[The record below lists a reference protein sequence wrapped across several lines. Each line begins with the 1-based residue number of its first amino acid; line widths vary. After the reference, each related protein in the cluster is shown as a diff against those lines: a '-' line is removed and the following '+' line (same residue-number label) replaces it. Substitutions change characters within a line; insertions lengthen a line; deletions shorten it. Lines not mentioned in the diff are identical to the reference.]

1 LAPSS
6 RMGTRFHCRGH
17 PDLVRFSGKGS
28 GNAGGMTSAEQDL
41 FRRKIKTASEL
52 REILGPA
59 PREQKVIMCHGT
71 FDLVH
76 PGHIRH
82 LIYAKSKAQVLVAS
96 LTSDVHIEKANNR
109 PFVPEN
115 LRAMNLAAL
124 EVVDYVVID
133 PDAKPLANL
142 QVIQPDYFAKGYEY
156 GQGGIH
162 PKTLEEKD
170 VVESYGGELL
180 FTPGDIVYSSSAII
194 EAARPNLADDK
205 LAYLMNAEGI
215 TFDLL
220 RQAVRSMQG
229 VKVHVLGDTIVDS
242 YTYCTLV
249 GGNTKTPTFS
259 VKFDRQV
266 DFVGG
271 AGIVAKHM
279 QRARADVT
287 FTTVL
292 GDDLLR
298 QFVVRDLESCGVRCH
313 AVIDETR
320 PTTQKN
326 LFIAGGYRMLKVD
339 SVDNRSISEKI
350 VNTFC
355 GQLQHTE
362 AAAVVFSDFRHGIFN
377 SSTIPQLTEAIP
389 AGPLRVADSQ
399 VASRWGNILDFQA
412 FDLITPNEREARFA
426 LGDQDSIVR
435 PLALDLYRR
444 ARCKYLILKMGE
456 RGVITYRMPDPN
468 VRSFFTLDSFAGHVV
483 DPVGAG
489 DALLAYA
496 TLGLTVTRSP
506 VIASILGSVAA
517 AMACESDG
525 NRPIDPEE
533 VIKRLD
539 QLERQSLMEP
549 AESQSAVLRLQEA
562 VFG

>member
-1 LAPSS
+1 
-6 RMGTRFHCRGH
+6 M
-17 PDLVRFSGKGS
+17 VRLSGKG
-28 GNAGGMTSAEQDL
+28 GGFAGGMTSAEQAL
-41 FRRKIKTASEL
+41 FHRKIKTAAEL

-59 PREQKVIMCHGT
+59 PRDRKVILCHGT

-82 LIYAKSKAQVLVAS
+82 LIYAKSKAQILVAS
-96 LTSDVHIEKANNR
+96 LTADTHIEKANNR

-133 PDAKPLANL
+133 PNAKPLANL
-142 QVIQPDYFAKGYEY
+142 QIIQPDYFAKGYEY

-170 VVESYGGELL
+170 IVEGYGGELL

-194 EAARPNLADDK
+194 ESARPNLADDK
-205 LAYLMNAEGI
+205 LAYLMDAEGVN
-215 TFDLL
+215 FDLL

-242 YTYCTLV
+242 YTYCTLI

-259 VKFDRQV
+259 VRFDRQV

-279 QRARADVT
+279 KRAGADVT

-292 GDDLLR
+292 GNNPLQ
-298 QFVVRDLESCGVRCH
+298 QFVVRDLESSGVRCQ

-339 SVDNRSISEKI
+339 SVDNRSISERI

-355 GQLQHTE
+355 GQLQRTE
-362 AAAVVFSDFRHGIFN
+362 AQAVVFSDFRHGIFN
-377 SSTIPQLTEAIP
+377 SSTIQELTQSIP

-399 VASRWGNILDFQA
+399 VATRWGNILDFQD

-435 PLALDLYRR
+435 PLALELYRR
-444 ARCKYLILKMGE
+444 ARCKYLILKLGE

-468 VRSFFTLDSFAGHVV
+468 VRSFFTIDSFAGHVV

-496 TLGLTVTRSP
+496 TLGLTVSKSP

-517 AMACESDG
+517 AMACETDG

-539 QLERQSLMEP
+539 QLEHRALLEP
-549 AESQSAVLRLQEA
+549 AEAPGQTMRCLQEA
-562 VFG
+562 VTG

>member
-1 LAPSS
+1 
-6 RMGTRFHCRGH
+6 
-17 PDLVRFSGKGS
+17 
-28 GNAGGMTSAEQDL
+28 MTSAEQSL
-41 FRRKIKTASEL
+41 FDRKIKTAAEL

-59 PREQKVIMCHGT
+59 PRERKVILCHGT

-82 LIYAKSKAQVLVAS
+82 LIYAKSKAQILVAS

-109 PFVPEN
+109 PFVPEQ

-142 QVIQPDYFAKGYEY
+142 QIIQPDYFAKGYEY

-194 EAARPNLADDK
+194 ESSRPNLADAK
-205 LAYLMNAEGI
+205 LAYLMDAEGI
-215 TFDLL
+215 GFDRL
-220 RQAVRSMQG
+220 REAVRSMRG
-229 VKVHVLGDTIVDS
+229 ARVHVLGDTIVDS
-242 YTYCTLV
+242 YTYCTLI

-279 QRARADVT
+279 KRAGADVT
-287 FTTVL
+287 FSTVL
-292 GDDLLR
+292 GGNPLQ
-298 QFVVRDLESCGVRCH
+298 QFVVRDLESSGVRCQ

-339 SVDNRSISEKI
+339 SVDNRSISERI

-355 GQLQHTE
+355 AHLRETK
-362 AAAVVFSDFRHGIFN
+362 ADAVVFSDFRHGIFN
-377 SSTIPQLTEAIP
+377 SSTIPQLTQAIP
-389 AGPLRVADSQ
+389 AGPWRIADSQ
-399 VASRWGNILDFQA
+399 VASRWGNILDFQG

-435 PLALDLYRR
+435 PLALELYRR
-444 ARCKYLILKMGE
+444 AGCKYLILKLGE
-456 RGVITYRMPDPN
+456 RGAITYRMPDPN
-468 VRSFFTLDSFAGHVV
+468 VRSFFTIDSFACHVV

-496 TLGLTVTRSP
+496 TLGLTATKCP
-506 VIASILGSVAA
+506 VIASILGSVAGA
-517 AMACESDG
+517 IACESDG
-525 NRPIDPEE
+525 NRPIDPDD

-539 QLERQSLMEP
+539 QLERQTLMEP
-549 AESQSAVLRLQEA
+549 AGRAPAKQEHAAAIESLGEAVL
-562 VFG
+562 G

>member
-1 LAPSS
+1 
-6 RMGTRFHCRGH
+6 
-17 PDLVRFSGKGS
+17 
-28 GNAGGMTSAEQDL
+28 MTSAEQAL
-41 FRRKIKTASEL
+41 FHRKIKTAAEL

-59 PREQKVIMCHGT
+59 PRQQKVIMCHGA

-82 LIYAKSKAQVLVAS
+82 LIYAKSKAHILVAS
-96 LTSDVHIEKANNR
+96 LTSDIHIEKASNR

-133 PDAKPLANL
+133 PNAKPLVNL
-142 QVIQPDYFAKGYEY
+142 EIIQPDYFAKGYEY
-156 GQGGIH
+156 GDGGIH
-162 PKTLEEKD
+162 PKTLEEKEM
-170 VVESYGGELL
+170 VESFGGELL

-194 EAARPNLADDK
+194 ESARPNLASDK
-205 LAYLMNAEGI
+205 LAYLMDAEGI
-215 TFDLL
+215 TFDHL
-220 RQAVRSMQG
+220 REAVRSMQG

-242 YTYCTLV
+242 YTYCSLV

-287 FTTVL
+287 FTTLLGDNALQRFVL
-292 GDDLLR
+292 GDLA
-298 QFVVRDLESCGVRCH
+298 SCGVTCQ
-313 AVIDETR
+313 AVIDDTR

-326 LFIAGGYRMLKVD
+326 LFIAGGYRLLKVD
-339 SVDNRSISEKI
+339 SVDNRSISERI
-350 VNTFC
+350 VNAFC
-355 GQLQHTE
+355 GQLQRT
-362 AAAVVFSDFRHGIFN
+362 AADAVVFSDFRHGIFN
-377 SSTIPQLTEAIP
+377 SSTIPQLTQAIP

-399 VASRWGNILDFQA
+399 VASRWGNILDFQG

-435 PLALDLYRR
+435 PLALELYQR
-444 ARCKYLILKMGE
+444 ARCKYLILKLGE
-456 RGVITYRMPDPN
+456 RGVITYRTPDPN
-468 VRSFFTLDSFAGHVV
+468 VRSFFTIDSFAGHVV

-496 TLGLTVTRSP
+496 TLGLTVTKSP

-517 AMACESDG
+517 AMACESEG
-525 NRPIDPEE
+525 NRPIDPDEM
-533 VIKRLD
+533 IKRLD
-539 QLERQSLMEP
+539 QLERHAMLEP
-549 AESQSAVLRLQEA
+549 VQSAPEKAASRRA
-562 VFG
+562 